1 MGEQS
6 NVSEEEM
13 RALFPH
19 REVSIM
25 HLESIRPK
33 ILVRCVLII
42 VLWGVRAVIV
52 TRFPEFHM
60 VSDLNVKLL
69 NEEVIASL
77 VKVRL
82 AMVMFG
88 STVYLVSFYKN
99 RYFRSVNVSA
109 LVIVCCLIW
118 SDLELYLFSSMS
130 MLNWPSIAMIAFR
143 LVPLVLLI
151 QNYQDIRR

>member
-1 MGEQS
+1 
-6 NVSEEEM
+6 
-13 RALFPH
+13 
-19 REVSIM
+19 
-25 HLESIRPK
+25 
-33 ILVRCVLII
+33 
-42 VLWGVRAVIV
+42 
-52 TRFPEFHM
+52 M

-99 RYFRSVNVSA
+99 RYFRSVNVIA